1 MSTFT
6 ITKEE
11 FKNVHNGVCEIR
23 HAIEQLDGII
33 NDDFMTKLNAGL
45 NKLEQGLDGVRAQD
59 QKDFDSKYNHYDT
72 VKEDL
77 GLSTTWSLYEVDNL
91 NDRHPFEGVTQ
102 VAYKDHWGNKTVS
115 CSVNGLTWAAL
126 FVAANACIRDSGDN
140 HHTFIEQ
147 FTPSKE
153 DASVLLLTTGS

>member
-1 MSTFT
+1 MSAFT

-33 NDDFMTKLNAGL
+33 NDDFMTKLNAGI
-45 NKLEQGLDGVRAQD
+45 NKLELGLQSVHEQD
-59 QKDFDSKYNHYDT
+59 QNDFDSKFAHYDT
-72 VKEDL
+72 VREDL
-77 GLSTTWSLYEVDNL
+77 GLAAVWSLYKVDNL

-115 CSVNGLTWAAL
+115 CSVNGLTWSAL
-126 FVAANACIRDSGDN
+126 YVAANACIRDSGDD
-140 HHTFIEQ
+140 HHTFIEH
-147 FTPSKE
+147 FAPSE
-153 DASVLLLTTGS
+153 SDASVLLLTTGS